1 MYDVEY
7 SLLNSNGIDLQNA
20 HSSVSLST
28 EITMVDTIKGTKE
41 FSNGYEGQEYT
52 HFSQVRP
59 EPIFDSAL
67 EKAQKGL
74 LKSKIPIG
82 TYPIVLSPE
91 AVELLFLRTIA
102 NAINGLAIYEK
113 RSFMRNKLD
122 KQIASEKLEIT
133 DDPWLEGGINTC
145 AWDGEGT
152 PTHPLKIIKN
162 GILETYLH
170 NVYSANLFETLS
182 TGHGSR
188 SLHSTSI
195 GISPSNL
202 KISPGNEDFNSMI
215 EDIKKGV
222 LLDASYDR
230 PNFVTGEFSGLISS
244 GFLIENG
251 EIKHALRES
260 TMGFNI
266 FEFYNNITS
275 IGKTIYR
282 RGGNY
287 IPHIKV
293 KNVKISAKE

>member
-1 MYDVEY
+1 
-7 SLLNSNGIDLQNA
+7 
-20 HSSVSLST
+20 
-28 EITMVDTIKGTKE
+28 
-41 FSNGYEGQEYT
+41 
-52 HFSQVRP
+52 
-59 EPIFDSAL
+59 
-67 EKAQKGL
+67 
-74 LKSKIPIG
+74 
-82 TYPIVLSPE
+82 
-91 AVELLFLRTIA
+91 
-102 NAINGLAIYEK
+102 
-113 RSFMRNKLD
+113 
-122 KQIASEKLEIT
+122 
-133 DDPWLEGGINTC
+133 
-145 AWDGEGT
+145 
-152 PTHPLKIIKN
+152 LKIIKN

-215 EDIKKGV
+215 EGIKKGV